1 MKTRRERIVRKL
13 RRKSDCE
20 SGRVTR
26 LGKAFLLGT
35 RTGQADIEDS
45 RASPQAAAKFRGQGG
60 EGEGAGQEQV
70 EASQAAAHV
79 LAHLL
84 SASPAGHSVGSWV

>member
-1 MKTRRERIVRKL
+1 M
-13 RRKSDCE
+13 
-20 SGRVTR
+20 
-26 LGKAFLLGT
+26 GKAFLLGT